1 MRHSEENL
9 QKILETLLKN
19 DSDGFVTLDDLSQVL
34 NISKRSVQNY
44 LNKAD
49 SWLLEHDLPDV
60 RIIKKQGYGIRL
72 SVDFSE
78 RQKLASLIKSRY
90 FTMLEGSVERRIEIL
105 RSLVFSKEELTI
117 QFLADQFYVSRFVIL
132 SELDWVENWLS
143 QYKLKLFKTQR
154 RGIGI
159 AGDEISRRAAIA
171 GFFDLKELK
180 NKSVVYESKQ
190 ISRLSKENLQKLEE
204 VYDKKDIINICAII
218 EDAEKEFDFFMG
230 SDFFTALVTHMT
242 ISVFRLRHGC
252 EVKKEF
258 LPPNEEFP
266 QLEMN
271 TALFIAKRLESMFS
285 IKLPESECI
294 YICIHLMSY
303 NTFLDQPD
311 GEYRMPENIEML
323 AMHLTEAIDAE
334 LGSNFAGDKMLF
346 FGLVY
351 HLRSA
356 IYRLKENL
364 GSHEHSFPIL
374 PDNYEDIYSS
384 ICKNTN
390 LYQQFGQVAPDQKE
404 LISIAFHFG
413 LSMER
418 ITQKKRAL
426 IVSNSG
432 ILTQMEMYHDIQQ
445 NLPEIK
451 VVDICSSQQLSF
463 CEESRYDFIIA
474 TASLENTSKPVANIA
489 HMDKE
494 ESRRFIE
501 EFVFTKLCDNT

>member
-132 SELDWVENWLS
+132 SDLDWVENWLS

-190 ISRLSKENLQKLEE
+190 ISRLSKENLQKLR
-204 VYDKKDIINICAII
+204 
-218 EDAEKEFDFFMG
+218 
-230 SDFFTALVTHMT
+230 T
-242 ISVFRLRHGC
+242 RQGC
-252 EVKKEF
+252 PLSPF
-258 LPPNEEFP
+258 L
-266 QLEMN
+266 
-271 TALFIAKRLESMFS
+271 
-285 IKLPESECI
+285 
-294 YICIHLMSY
+294 
-303 NTFLDQPD
+303 
-311 GEYRMPENIEML
+311 
-323 AMHLTEAIDAE
+323 
-334 LGSNFAGDKMLF
+334 
-346 FGLVY
+346 
-351 HLRSA
+351 
-356 IYRLKENL
+356 
-364 GSHEHSFPIL
+364 
-374 PDNYEDIYSS
+374 
-384 ICKNTN
+384 
-390 LYQQFGQVAPDQKE
+390 
-404 LISIAFHFG
+404 
-413 LSMER
+413 
-418 ITQKKRAL
+418 
-426 IVSNSG
+426 
-432 ILTQMEMYHDIQQ
+432 
-445 NLPEIK
+445 
-451 VVDICSSQQLSF
+451 
-463 CEESRYDFIIA
+463 
-474 TASLENTSKPVANIA
+474 
-489 HMDKE
+489 
-494 ESRRFIE
+494 
-501 EFVFTKLCDNT
+501 